1 MTDFYTKLTQ
11 IRHYLHQHPEVSE
24 EEVATTA
31 FLRDQLTQLGI
42 RILDLPLK
50 TGLVAEIGQG
60 LPIIALRADIDAL
73 PIIEK
78 TALPYA
84 SQNQAMHACGH
95 DMHMT
100 SLLGAAQL
108 LHQNEKDLKGTV
120 RLIFQPAEEVSKG
133 AYSVIA
139 AGGLDGVSAILGYHN
154 MPQLPV
160 GTIGLRSKAIMAGVE
175 KFRVTVTGDSSHA
188 AKPEMGVDTVLT
200 ITSMVNNLQTIV
212 ARTVSAFGQAVLS
225 VTHVSV
231 GSTWNVLPK
240 AGFFEGTIRT
250 FTPAL
255 KAHLRERFTT
265 IVETTAAQFGATAH
279 IDWAQTP
286 SVTYNDEVLTP
297 LLMENSRAFAP
308 VLEVDPMS
316 IGEDFAAYQEEIP
329 GVFAFIG
336 SNGNPDAPDLHSDQF
351 VLSDDMLPTA
361 VTYYVENALFLL
373 DYFGGQV
380 ND

>member
-31 FLRDQLTQLGI
+31 FLRDQLTRLGI

-60 LPIIALRADIDAL
+60 KPLIALRADIDAL
-73 PIIEK
+73 PISEK
-78 TALPYA
+78 TTLPYA
-84 SQNQAMHACGH
+84 SQNGAMHACGH
-95 DMHMT
+95 DLHMT
-100 SLLGAAQL
+100 SLLGAAEL
-108 LHQNEKDLKGTV
+108 LKEQESQLKGTV

-160 GTIGLRSKAIMAGVE
+160 GTIGLRPKAIMAGVE
-175 KFRVTVTGDSSHA
+175 KFRVTVTGASAHA

-212 ARTVSAFGQAVLS
+212 VRTVSAFDQVVLS
-225 VTHVSV
+225 VTHISV

-240 AGFFEGTIRT
+240 EGFFEGTIRT
-250 FTPAL
+250 FTPHL
-255 KAHLRERFTT
+255 KAHMRERFTT
-265 IVETTAAQFGATAH
+265 IVETTAAQFGATAQ

-308 VLEVDPMS
+308 VIEVEPMA
-316 IGEDFAAYQEEIP
+316 IGEDFAAYQEKIP

-336 SNGNPDAPDLHSDQF
+336 SNGDPAAPDLHSDQF

-361 VTYYVENALFLL
+361 VTYYVESARFLL
-373 DYFGGQV
+373 DYFTEV
-380 ND
+380 N